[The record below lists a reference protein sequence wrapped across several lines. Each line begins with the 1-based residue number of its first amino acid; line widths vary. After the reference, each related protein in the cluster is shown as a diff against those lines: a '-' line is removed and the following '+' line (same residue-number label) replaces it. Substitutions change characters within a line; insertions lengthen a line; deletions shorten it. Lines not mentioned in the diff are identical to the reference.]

1 MIIIQQKMKLVVLLT
16 ASIAMLIL
24 PLIMPIYYLPFYYL
38 LAVLLLPVSFYR
50 VIRHEHFE
58 RKFLRRWKKARE
70 KDYWTIVLREG
81 ARSILLL
88 IFVANFTTV
97 FAYGLTPV
105 SLFRQ
110 DTGEVNIPFLLFF
123 IIFLPVFYF
132 IAGLI
137 QYYDNERRYN
147 RANEYFQKEI

>member
-1 MIIIQQKMKLVVLLT
+1 MIIIQQKIKLVVLLI
-16 ASIAMLIL
+16 ASIALLIF

-38 LAVLLLPVSFYR
+38 LAVFLLPLSIYR

-58 RKFLRRWKKARE
+58 QKFLRRWKKARE
-70 KDYWTIVLREG
+70 KGYWINVLIEG

-88 IFVANFTTV
+88 IAVAIFTTV
-97 FAYGLTPV
+97 FVYGLTPV

-110 DTGEVNIPFLLFF
+110 DSGEINIAFLLFF
-123 IIFLPVFYF
+123 IIFLLVFYF

-137 QYYDNERRYN
+137 QYYENETRYN
-147 RANEYFQKEI
+147 KANESEGKK